1 MCVNALVKCTDS
13 GFSSSFV
20 VVVGVSQENRQF
32 NSALVT
38 NGTLRTADP
47 RSMVMVDGEKRA
59 FLFKSYQQIEM

>member
-1 MCVNALVKCTDS
+1 MNALVKCTDS

-38 NGTLRTADP
+38 NRTLRTADP